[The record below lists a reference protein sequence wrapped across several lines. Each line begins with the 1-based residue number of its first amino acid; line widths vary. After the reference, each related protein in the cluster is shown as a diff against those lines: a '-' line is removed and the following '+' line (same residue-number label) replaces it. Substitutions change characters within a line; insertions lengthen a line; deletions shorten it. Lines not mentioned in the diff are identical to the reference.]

1 MAKRRKASTNIADQI
16 AEFIGRSMGDLLNR
30 KEALQRQLADV
41 ESQIVEV
48 GHRVNRQLGQ
58 LTTPARKQRGRR
70 SGVKGLADQAVLQAK
85 KARRAI
91 SPETRKKMADAARK
105 RWAAVKKAAKG

>member
-1 MAKRRKASTNIADQI
+1 MAKRRKGATKVADQI
-16 AEFIGRSMGDLLNR
+16 AEFIGRSMGELLNR

-58 LTTPARKQRGRR
+58 LTTPARKRRGRR
-70 SGVKGLADQAVLQAK
+70 SGVKGLADRAVVQAK
-85 KARRAI
+85 KARRVI

-105 RWAAVKKAAKG
+105 RWAAVKRTAKS